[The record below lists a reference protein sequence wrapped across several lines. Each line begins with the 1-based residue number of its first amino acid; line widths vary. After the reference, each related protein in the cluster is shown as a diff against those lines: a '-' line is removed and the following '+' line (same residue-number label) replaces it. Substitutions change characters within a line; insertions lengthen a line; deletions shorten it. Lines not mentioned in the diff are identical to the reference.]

1 MRTYTSL
8 ALPVIAA
15 GLIAGSAVAV
25 AQAASVMPA
34 QPGVF
39 LNGGIGE
46 DEADAM
52 RGKAHEYPLR
62 LIFADGPRNEFTA
75 NVPVVIYDARGNA
88 VLSLPDAGPMLY
100 VTLPDGVYTVTA
112 QADGIVKSQRVT
124 LAGGQGQSVV
134 FHWNTE
140 SASLPMG
147 M

>member
-1 MRTYTSL
+1 MRTYTL
-8 ALPVIAA
+8 AVPVIAA
-15 GLIAGSAVAV
+15 GLIVGSTVAV
-25 AQAASVMPA
+25 AQPASILTDRPA
-34 QPGVF
+34 VF

-52 RGKAHEYPLR
+52 RGRAHEYPLR

-75 NVPVVIYDARGNA
+75 NIPVVIYDARGNA

-100 VTLPDGVYTVTA
+100 VTLPAGRYTVTA
-112 QADGIVKSQRVT
+112 QADGIVKTQRIT
-124 LAGGQGQSVV
+124 LTGGQGQEVV

-140 SASLPMG
+140 AAALPLG